1 MDIESLLDYFQDKDY
16 FEEHSEW
23 IAEHVEKHF
32 PNAEVKVFHEFMA
45 LDFKL
50 HVYFI
55 KPKNLDY
62 AILLTSGMSTLAM
75 NVPEIVEE
83 KEHYE
88 FAELMLL
95 IPKDIEFNEV
105 YTGENKNDFI
115 IKMLKATGKFPHLY
129 DTWLGIGHTIRYS
142 EDLETYGTDTN
153 FIGGVLLPSVTFDEE
168 FTEITREGRIIS
180 IYSFFPLYE
189 SELNYKIEKGYTALL
204 DLIIKNNCSEVLDNN
219 RKDMTPKKSFWSK
232 FKK

>member
-1 MDIESLLDYFQDKDY
+1 MDIEEILDYFQNKEY

-32 PNAEVKVFHEFMA
+32 PNEEVKVFHEFMS

-55 KPKNLDY
+55 KPKKLNY
-62 AILLTSGMSTLAM
+62 NILLTSGMSSLEM

-83 KEHYE
+83 KDNYK

-115 IKMLKATGKFPHLY
+115 IKMLKVTGKFPHHY

-142 EDLETYGTDTN
+142 EDLESYSADTN
-153 FIGGVLLPSVTFDEE
+153 FIGGVILPSATFEE
-168 FTEITREGRIIS
+168 DFTEIIKDGRIIN

-189 SELNYKIEKGYTALL
+189 NELNYKIENGYNALL
-204 DLIIKNNCSEVLDNN
+204 DLIIKNNCLEILDNN
-219 RKDMTPKKSFWSK
+219 RKNITPKKSFWNK
-232 FKK
+232 LRK

>member
-1 MDIESLLDYFQDKDY
+1 MEELLDYFQGKEY
-16 FEEHSEW
+16 FDEHSEW
-23 IAEHVEKHF
+23 IDEHVEKHF
-32 PNAEVKVFHEFMA
+32 PNEEVKVFHEFMS

-55 KPKNLDY
+55 KPKKLNY
-62 AILLTSGMSTLAM
+62 NILLTSGISSLEM

-83 KEHYE
+83 KDKYK

-95 IPKDIEFNEV
+95 IPKDVEFNEV

-115 IKMLKATGKFPHLY
+115 IKMLKITGKFPHQY

-153 FIGGVLLPSVTFDEE
+153 FVGGVILPSATFEE
-168 FTEITREGRIIS
+168 DFTEINKNGRIIN

-189 SELNYKIEKGYTALL
+189 NELNYKIENGYNALL
-204 DLIIKNNCSEVLDNN
+204 DLIIKNNCLEILDNN
-219 RKDMTPKKSFWSK
+219 RKDITPKKSFWNK
-232 FKK
+232 LKK